1 MDCIYAPLP
10 LEAGARAVDDDVKI
24 TESEQTSSGSQT
36 KQRRRLKKLYVDTMD
51 AVLKF

>member
-1 MDCIYAPLP
+1 M
-10 LEAGARAVDDDVKI
+10 EAGARAVDDDVKI

-36 KQRRRLKKLYVDTMD
+36 KQRTNSRLKKLYVDTMD